1 MNSSK
6 EEMTSDEAENSR
18 ESCKPCKRRWAFLAI
33 VSALQILNGFSF
45 AYYGQLSNVFV
56 AYYNVTSFE
65 VDWLT
70 LTMDVGP
77 IILTIPFSWFM
88 VTEKMGFKFLILT
101 AAFAS
106 AIGYIC
112 IVASV
117 AKRWLFPLMIVGQI
131 FNSVSSTAMLMSPS
145 VFAVLWFPENEVG
158 SAVGINVMSFYVG
171 KILAFTAAR
180 NVLVQPPLNHSL
192 NSSVTVN
199 QSWLVEDRWML
210 YVIFAVSL
218 TIAMVCAIFLFIFV
232 TDRPPTPPTFAQ
244 SVKQNQQRQTQQL
257 LSLKSYIKLV
267 KALLKNKTF
276 LLSAIVFA
284 TLFQENPVIITMLSQ
299 ILRQMFHI
307 QKMNYNA
314 DVIGGYIM
322 TAFGVGSCIGSIAG
336 GKLVD
341 KYKRYGVISIT
352 SCLLTFLSTTGFIPA
367 FAFGSLPAFFVC
379 SALYGVVSQP
389 GLVVIY
395 EIATQETYPINETFS
410 TVWLTGFQALMAI
423 LWREIARLLFNAFG
437 GLSVLIFQIA
447 IFLATVV
454 LSCLISTTNKRLSV
468 ETQENWNEESS
479 LSEHTILLE
488 PKR

>member
-6 EEMTSDEAENSR
+6 KELTKDKAKSPS
-18 ESCKPCKRRWAFLAI
+18 ESYKIYKRRWALLAA

-45 AYYGQLSNVFV
+45 ACYGQVSNVF
-56 AYYNVTSFE
+56 APFYHVTYFE

-88 VTEKMGFKFLILT
+88 VTEKMGFKSLILT

-106 AIGYIC
+106 TIGYIC
-112 IVASV
+112 VVASV

-131 FNSVSSTAMLMSPS
+131 FNSVSSTAMLVSPS
-145 VFAVLWFPENEVG
+145 VFAVLWFPEKEVG
-158 SAVGINVMSFYVG
+158 SAIGINVMSLYAG
-171 KILAFTAAR
+171 EILAYT
-180 NVLVQPPLNHSL
+180 VLTNILAQPPLNLSL

-199 QSWLVEDRWML
+199 QSWLVEDRWKL

-218 TIAMVCAIFLFIFV
+218 SIATICAIFLSIYL

-244 SVKQNQQRQTQQL
+244 SVKQNQQRQTQL
-257 LSLKSYIKLV
+257 LSLESYIKLV

-276 LLSAIVFA
+276 LLAAVVFA
-284 TLFQENPVIITMLSQ
+284 ALFQVSTVLFTMLSQ
-299 ILRQMFHI
+299 ILRQMFQI
-307 QKMNYNA
+307 KKMNYNA
-314 DVIGGYIM
+314 DVMGGYIM

-341 KYKRYGVISIT
+341 RYKRYGVISIT
-352 SCLLTFLSTTGFIPA
+352 SCLLTLLSSAGFIPA

-389 GLVVIY
+389 GIVAIY

-423 LWREIARLLFNAFG
+423 VYGEIGRLLFTASG
-437 GLSVLIFQIA
+437 GLSVLVFQSANFIVT
-447 IFLATVV
+447 IV
-454 LSCLISTTNKRLSV
+454 LSCLFSTKNKRLSV
-468 ETQENWNEESS
+468 ENHENCNESNV
-479 LSEHTILLE
+479 SEHSMLLE
-488 PKR
+488 

>member
-1 MNSSK
+1 MNSNK
-6 EEMTSDEAENSR
+6 EEMANDETKKPS
-18 ESCKPCKRRWAFLAI
+18 ESYKIYKRRWAFLAT

-45 AYYGQLSNVFV
+45 ACYGQLSNVFV
-56 AYYNVTSFE
+56 AYYNVAYFE

-88 VTEKMGFKFLILT
+88 VTEKMGFKSLILT

-106 AIGYIC
+106 TIGYVC
-112 IVASV
+112 VVASV
-117 AKRWLFPLMIVGQI
+117 AKRWLFPLTIVGQI

-158 SAVGINVMSFYVG
+158 SAIGINVMSFYLG
-171 KILAFTAAR
+171 QTFAFTVLT
-180 NVLVQPPLNHSL
+180 NVLTQPPSNLSL
-192 NSSVTVN
+192 DANVTIN
-199 QSWLVEDRWML
+199 QSWLVQDRWNL
-210 YVIFAVSL
+210 YVIFSICLCIA
-218 TIAMVCAIFLFIFV
+218 TICAIFLSIYV

-257 LSLKSYIKLV
+257 LSLESYIKLV

-276 LLSAIVFA
+276 LLAAIVFA
-284 TLFQENPVIITMLSQ
+284 TLFQVSTVLFTMLSE

-307 QKMNYNA
+307 EKLNYNA
-314 DVIGGYIM
+314 DVMGGYII

-341 KYKRYGVISIT
+341 RYKRYGVISIT
-352 SCLLTFLSTTGFIPA
+352 SCLLTLLSTAGFIPA
-367 FAFGSLPAFFVC
+367 FAFGSLSAFFVC

-389 GLVVIY
+389 GIVAIY
-395 EIATQETYPINETFS
+395 EIATQETYPINETFC

-423 LWREIARLLFNAFG
+423 LYGEIGRLLFNASG
-437 GLSVLIFQIA
+437 GLSVLMFQCANFIA
-447 IFLATVV
+447 AIA
-454 LSCLISTTNKRLSV
+454 LSCLFSTKNKRLSV
-468 ETQENWNEESS
+468 ENHENCNEPNV
-479 LSEHTILLE
+479 SEHTMLLE
-488 PKR
+488 SKH